1 MRIWNE
7 IKFYLIRISS
17 FSLVYSYMK
26 KSIYLHLLILVAI
39 ISCNPKGSDQKE
51 IENKIVKLYSMKE
64 SIYEVAVDTSLFST
78 NLVDELNNLKRVR
91 KMDEERI
98 RKSEHPGDK
107 PIMIEGSIFSSLMDG
122 YTEYAIK
129 EIAIEDSS
137 AKVMVEFIY
146 PSDPVEKWQDKVI
159 LLNENGWK
167 IDNVIF
173 SLEMT
178 KDKNLK
184 ERIKSVN

>member
-1 MRIWNE
+1 
-7 IKFYLIRISS
+7 
-17 FSLVYSYMK
+17 MK
-26 KSIYLHLLILVAI
+26 KYIYLLILLAI
-39 ISCNPKGSDQKE
+39 ISCNRIDPDQKE

-107 PIMIEGSIFSSLMDG
+107 PIMIEGSLFSSLMDG

-129 EIAIEDSS
+129 EISIEDPS
-137 AKVMVEFIY
+137 AEVIVEFIY
-146 PSDPVEKWQDKVI
+146 PSDPVEKWQDKVV
-159 LLNENGWK
+159 LVNEKGWK
-167 IDNVIF
+167 IDDVIF
-173 SLEMT
+173 SSPMT
-178 KDKNLK
+178 KDKNLT
-184 ERIKSVN
+184 ERLSAVK